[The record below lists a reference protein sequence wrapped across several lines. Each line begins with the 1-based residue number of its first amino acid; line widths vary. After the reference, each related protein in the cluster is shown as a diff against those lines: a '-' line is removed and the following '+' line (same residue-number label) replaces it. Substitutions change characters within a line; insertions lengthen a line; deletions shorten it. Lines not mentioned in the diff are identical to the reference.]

1 MKNREFYNLYMDF
14 ESLRKNKIYAGD
26 VDMYFECDDHFLVL
40 GEAKLQGYHVKGIQ
54 EKALTTII
62 DEHKSG
68 GVLIEIEHTSRVQD
82 GATSVDIGDCL
93 VRRAYFNGE
102 WHEYDKPLKVLTWMT
117 RLSQKH
123 GGMIRI

>member
-1 MKNREFYNLYMDF
+1 MKNREYYSLYMDF

-26 VDMYFECDDHFLVL
+26 VDIYFECDDHYLVL

-82 GATSVDIGDCL
+82 GATSMLELCECL
-93 VRRAYFNGE
+93 
-102 WHEYDKPLKVLTWMT
+102 
-117 RLSQKH
+117 
-123 GGMIRI
+123 

>member
-1 MKNREFYNLYMDF
+1 MKNRDFYNLYMDF
-14 ESLRKNKIYAGD
+14 DSLRKANIYAGD
-26 VDMYFECDDHFLVL
+26 LDMCLLCDDHYLVL

-93 VRRAYFNGE
+93 VRRAYFNGS
-102 WHEYDKPLKVLTWMT
+102 WHEYEKPLKVLTWMT

-123 GGMIRI
+123 GGMIRL

>member
-1 MKNREFYNLYMDF
+1 MKNREYYNLYMDF
-14 ESLRKNKIYAGD
+14 ESLRKNKLYAGD
-26 VDMYFECDDHFLVL
+26 VDMYFVCGDNYLVI
-40 GEAKLQGYHVKGIQ
+40 GEAKLKGFHVKGIQ

-102 WHEYDKPLKVLTWMT
+102 WHEYEKPLNVLTWMT

-123 GGMIRI
+123 GGMIKI